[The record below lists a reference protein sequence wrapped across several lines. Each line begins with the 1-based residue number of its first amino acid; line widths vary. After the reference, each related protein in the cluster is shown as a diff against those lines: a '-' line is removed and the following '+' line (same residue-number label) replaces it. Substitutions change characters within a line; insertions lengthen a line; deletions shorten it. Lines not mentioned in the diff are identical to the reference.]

1 MEIKRY
7 QTQLIKKKK
16 AGKEENGTTKNV
28 QQTEIWQGIRFKL
41 NHSSE

>member
-7 QTQLIKKKK
+7 QTQLIKKRRQ
-16 AGKEENGTTKNV
+16 ENGTTKNV